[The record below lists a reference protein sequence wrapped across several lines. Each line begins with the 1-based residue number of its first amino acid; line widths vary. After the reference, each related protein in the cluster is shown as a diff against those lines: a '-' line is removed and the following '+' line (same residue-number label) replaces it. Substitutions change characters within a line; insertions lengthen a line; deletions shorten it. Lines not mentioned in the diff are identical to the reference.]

1 MRQET
6 TGAGGTSR
14 DWGWITVDGVLRVVC
29 YPSEKSNCFVVGQ
42 NTDGSYGLVLAK
54 ETAAYH
60 DETLAKATRE
70 INAVLTRV
78 VRENSNPE
86 RHLHFIQAS
95 GGLMLA
101 WGNEVTDKED
111 VC

>member
-1 MRQET
+1 MRLQA
-6 TGAGGTSR
+6 AGDKSR
-14 DWGWITVDGVLRVVC
+14 EWGWITVDGVLRVVC
-29 YPSEKSNCFVVGQ
+29 YPSTKSDCYVVGQ
-42 NTDGSYGLVLAK
+42 NTDGSFGLVMAK
-54 ETAAYH
+54 ETSAFH

-86 RHLHFIQAS
+86 RHLHFIQVAD
-95 GGLMLA
+95 GLMLS
-101 WGNEVTDKED
+101 WGNEVVDKGEED